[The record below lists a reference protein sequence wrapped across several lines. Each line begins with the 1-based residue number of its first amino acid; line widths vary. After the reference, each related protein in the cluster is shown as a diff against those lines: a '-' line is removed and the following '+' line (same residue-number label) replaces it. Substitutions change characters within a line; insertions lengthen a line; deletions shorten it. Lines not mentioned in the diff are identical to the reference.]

1 MAACDSLKY
10 IDLSVSQIARKFGVG
25 GTALANFMRVHYM
38 DILTWRKKTRHW
50 LGLDDN
56 IHNGRPLSTGQYAK
70 AVELYRTTDM
80 TVPEVAA
87 QCEVSPSGL
96 SQHLRFYHRDVL
108 KEKKERRKACQY
120 SCKKTF
126 GSMLGN
132 GRKYRPAASTE
143 QKYAQALVLY
153 RDTVLTMKEIAQNT
167 GVSLEGFRAYLYKW
181 HKDLVLSRSGLS
193 TSTEDIIDLR
203 KVRKRSKTVTTKY
216 ENAIRSL
223 RQNPRP
229 IGQVAAEFGFN
240 SEVFRSYLHK
250 YEPELA
256 QQQGM
261 MRTHDG
267 KWVSRRS
274 HEKYVEAVNLYETT
288 TESLKSIA
296 KRLGLTY
303 NSIGGYVRRNYPEV
317 IARHKALLETL
328 QD

>member
-1 MAACDSLKY
+1 
-10 IDLSVSQIARKFGVG
+10 
-25 GTALANFMRVHYM
+25 
-38 DILTWRKKTRHW
+38 
-50 LGLDDN
+50 
-56 IHNGRPLSTGQYAK
+56 
-70 AVELYRTTDM
+70 
-80 TVPEVAA
+80 
-87 QCEVSPSGL
+87 
-96 SQHLRFYHRDVL
+96 
-108 KEKKERRKACQY
+108 
-120 SCKKTF
+120 
-126 GSMLGN
+126 
-132 GRKYRPAASTE
+132 
-143 QKYAQALVLY
+143 
-153 RDTVLTMKEIAQNT
+153 MKEIAQNT